1 MKLDLMCD
9 YAICNQTERCAG
21 YNTRVGICNPILLLL
36 VCPAEERG
44 KKGGNGKGKV
54 MDSTPTRNI
63 NEEVNSDICLKF
75 VSIRAIVDEC
85 TASQAL
91 QKAKNS
97 LETLPLSPM
106 LFSK

>member
-44 KKGGNGKGKV
+44 KKGEREGKGDGFNANTQYQRGGEQRY
-54 MDSTPTRNI
+54 ML
-63 NEEVNSDICLKF
+63 EICF
-75 VSIRAIVDEC
+75 Y
-85 TASQAL
+85 
-91 QKAKNS
+91 
-97 LETLPLSPM
+97 
-106 LFSK
+106 